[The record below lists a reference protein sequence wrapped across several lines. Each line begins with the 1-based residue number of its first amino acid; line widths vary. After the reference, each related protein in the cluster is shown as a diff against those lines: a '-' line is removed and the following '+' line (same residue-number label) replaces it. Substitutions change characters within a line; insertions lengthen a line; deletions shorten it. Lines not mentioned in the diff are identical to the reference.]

1 MLLIFIAVRNAWRRR
16 IWRFVILRRTLR
28 IWYYSAWPTSSMYCL
43 EVKVTPG
50 YKVKSFT
57 VDLHEVCPEAK
68 CLYFNFL
75 QCSCTD
81 FLWLTAFHKSG
92 FLHETT
98 HQPLAMIISMTH
110 ARKGIAWIAEE
121 SKHEHKIVANKFS
134 VASCPFV
141 AQHQTILFRFFLS
154 SIPRPPYLLWSQHL
168 RWQFSFM
175 FEHSKQL
182 RWILWYVFLH
192 CYHFNS

>member
-141 AQHQTILFRFFLS
+141 AQHQTILFRFFFIQHSATALFALKPTLAMTVFVYVWTFETIALNFMICFSALLS
-154 SIPRPPYLLWSQHL
+154 L
-168 RWQFSFM
+168 
-175 FEHSKQL
+175 
-182 RWILWYVFLH
+182 
-192 CYHFNS
+192 